1 MKEYVKPEQVPENS
15 SMARNL
21 KEMKFLGKQM
31 ENMRS
36 NEELGTYGKHPDP
49 VQHEE
54 ELRNREGF

>member
-1 MKEYVKPEQVPENS
+1 MKEYVKPDQVPENS

-21 KEMKFLGKQM
+21 AEMKNLGKQM

-36 NEELGTYGKHPDP
+36 NEELISYGKSPDP

-54 ELRNREGF
+54 ELKNKEGL